1 MAESQENQE
10 YRRAIENRLIC
21 ALSDKNHLKIS
32 IKNFY
37 KCFDV
42 YSPNA
47 ELPKLIKKI
56 NEQGDEKSKS
66 VLENMLPAG
75 TSKSIKDFLDYELPR
90 ELLNICYDEMDSEEK
105 ELQEE
110 YLKMQKNPSLFYK
123 ISAFFLSTAAHAY
136 SSFLRLKSG
145 GFEYAKI
152 QSQKQILQE
161 MLDMDRQS
169 LRKQLKD
176 ELPQEMLYI
185 YLVGFITTTKFNQK
199 VEYFMGLDSST
210 EDILKELE
218 LNVGK

>member
-1 MAESQENQE
+1 MAESQEDQE
-10 YRRAIENRLIC
+10 YSRVIENRLIC

-37 KCFDV
+37 KCFDIHV
-42 YSPNA
+42 PNA
-47 ELPKLIKKI
+47 EIPELIKKVN
-56 NEQGDEKSKS
+56 NEGNAKSKLS
-66 VLENMLPAG
+66 LKNMLPPG
-75 TSKSIKDFLDYELPR
+75 TAKSIENFLDYELPR

-110 YLKMQKNPSLFYK
+110 YLEMQKNPSLFYK

-145 GFEYAKI
+145 GFEYTKI

-161 MLDMDRQS
+161 MLDMDRQD

-176 ELPQEMLYI
+176 ELPQEMLYE
-185 YLVGFITTTKFNQK
+185 YLVGLITTTQFNQK
-199 VEYFMGLDSST
+199 VEYFKDLDYST
-210 EDILKELE
+210 EDILEALE
-218 LNVGK
+218 LNVE